1 MMADNVEQDNAIRQ
15 YLKDGFVTEKIEWL
29 DEDLDKLRHALC
41 AEECGRYT
49 EQLQKI
55 CAK

>member
-1 MMADNVEQDNAIRQ
+1 MMADNVKQDNAIRQ